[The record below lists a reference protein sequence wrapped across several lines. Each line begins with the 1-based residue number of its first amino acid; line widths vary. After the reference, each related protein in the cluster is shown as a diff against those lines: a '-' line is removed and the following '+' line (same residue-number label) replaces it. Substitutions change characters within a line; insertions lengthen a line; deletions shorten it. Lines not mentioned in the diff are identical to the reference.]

1 MAVDSQLVVV
11 CKEEEKMEVME
22 KILLAV
28 EQCARLELRSKALSC
43 NLLLQDVLSLKDE
56 VYTRYTEMSTYNFRT
71 FTIRF
76 GIGDKYERQA
86 FVHTTCECD
95 VEDILSA
102 YKEPRGAVLFSVGC
116 WGKSGV
122 ILNFV
127 AQELCKSFDVYV
139 DYNDS
144 DDIDYVKFQGE
155 L

>member
-1 MAVDSQLVVV
+1 MGVDAKLVVV

-43 NLLLQDVLSLKDE
+43 NLLLQDILSLKDE

-71 FTIRF
+71 FTIKF

-86 FVHTTCECD
+86 FVHTTCERD
-95 VEDILSA
+95 VEDILGT

-116 WGKSGV
+116 WGQSEL

-127 AQELCKSFDVYV
+127 AQELCKSYDVYV

-144 DDIDYVKFQGE
+144 DDVDYVKFQGE
-155 L
+155 M

>member
-1 MAVDSQLVVV
+1 MCVDAKLVVA
-11 CKEEEKMEVME
+11 CKDKMKVVE

-43 NLLLQDVLSLKDE
+43 NLLVQDILSLKDE
-56 VYTRYTEMSTYNFRT
+56 VYTRYTEMSTRNFHI
-71 FTIRF
+71 FTIKF

-86 FVHTTCECD
+86 FVHTTCD
-95 VEDILSA
+95 VEDILSEYDETHA
-102 YKEPRGAVLFSVGC
+102 AVLFSVGC
-116 WGKSGV
+116 WGKSEL

-127 AQELCKSFDVYV
+127 AQELCKQYDVYV

-144 DDIDYVKFQGE
+144 DDVDYVRFQGE